1 MAKFRQDDLNTAQT
15 QDSRMSSKED
25 VFGCLSELVRAGK
38 RVALCTIVEKIG
50 SGPAELGR
58 SMLVSEGG
66 EITGTIGGGE
76 CFERGLKQEALKA
89 IEEGKSKSLK
99 FSFYGGAKEGELDT
113 GLWCGGTITV
123 FVDVIEPKPKLVLV
137 GSGHIALPT
146 YHVADLLGFEV
157 TVVDDNEDTLRKERF
172 PNAKLIFNEDFEKAL
187 REVKVDE
194 HTYVAIVHGEPK
206 HDLAA
211 LRRFIR
217 ERVAYLGLL
226 GSKTKIAKL
235 KGLLRKEG
243 VPEGAMEKVRAPI
256 GLDIGAETPEEIAVS
271 IVAELIKERRA

>member
-1 MAKFRQDDLNTAQT
+1 M
-15 QDSRMSSKED
+15 
-25 VFGCLSELVRAGK
+25 
-38 RVALCTIVEKIG
+38 ALCTVVEKIG
-50 SGPAELGR
+50 SGPAELGKT
-58 SMLVSEGG
+58 MLVTEDGQ
-66 EITGTIGGGE
+66 IVGTIGGGE

-89 IEEGKSKSLK
+89 LRGGKSKSLK
-99 FSFYGGAKEGELDT
+99 FSFYGGAREGELDT
-113 GLWCGGTITV
+113 GLWCGGTMTV
-123 FVDVIEPKPKLVLV
+123 FVDVLEPKPKLVLV

-146 YHVADLLGFEV
+146 YRVADLLGFDV
-157 TVVDDNEDTLRKERF
+157 TVVDDSEATLTKERF
-172 PNAKLIFNEDFEKAL
+172 PNAKLILNEDFEKAL

-194 HTYVAIVHGEPK
+194 RAHVAIVHGEPK

-235 KGLLRKEG
+235 KSLLRKEG
-243 VPEGAMEKVRAPI
+243 MPEKAMEKLRAPI

-271 IVAELIKERRA
+271 IAADLIKKRRKT